1 MDKQKKYLIT
11 LYALMMGTIISLS
24 YLGESRLDVYLSLFT
39 VSYFASTALYQPRK
53 RGFDILG
60 AALFLLFTITVA
72 IKIWEI
78 IT

>member
-1 MDKQKKYLIT
+1 MDKQKEYIIA
-11 LYALMMGTIISLS
+11 LYGLMMATVVSLS
-24 YLGESRLDVYLSLFT
+24 YLGESRLDVYVSLFT

-60 AALFLLFTITVA
+60 TLLFIIFSIIVS

-78 IT
+78 IA